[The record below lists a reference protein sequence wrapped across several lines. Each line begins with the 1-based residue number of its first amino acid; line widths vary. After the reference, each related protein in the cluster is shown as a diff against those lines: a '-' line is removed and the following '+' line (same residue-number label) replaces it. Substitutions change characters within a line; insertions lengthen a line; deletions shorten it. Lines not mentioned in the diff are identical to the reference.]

1 MEENMSDN
9 QLSSSR
15 LVSAYLREM
24 KELVTQ
30 VHRARNEGERQEA
43 LAIAIE
49 LIAQANAELR
59 KRDNGLKH
67 RE

>member
-24 KELVTQ
+24 KELITQ
-30 VHRARNEGERQEA
+30 VHRARGEGERQEA
-43 LAIAIE
+43 LVIAIE